1 MSLNACMSEKK
12 QPSRTTTLKR
22 YKSYSTRGEFCASR
36 YRPVYG
42 STLIQ
47 IPNKSKGLE
56 RGKKEGKKKKRP
68 ETRQPQSRVGGQ
80 GLYLR
85 SLDHLGR
92 SSEAKDRKNP
102 NKATVESRST
112 RLKRNLGK
120 I

>member
-1 MSLNACMSEKK
+1 MSEKK

-56 RGKKEGKKKKRP
+56 RGKKKEGGEKEK
-68 ETRQPQSRVGGQ
+68 
-80 GLYLR
+80 
-85 SLDHLGR
+85 
-92 SSEAKDRKNP
+92 
-102 NKATVESRST
+102 NKAGYTATPVACGWAGAVFEVT
-112 RLKRNLGK
+112 
-120 I
+120 

>member
-56 RGKKEGKKKKRP
+56 RGKKKEGGEKEK
-68 ETRQPQSRVGGQ
+68 
-80 GLYLR
+80 
-85 SLDHLGR
+85 
-92 SSEAKDRKNP
+92 
-102 NKATVESRST
+102 NKAGYMATPVACEWAGAVFEVTQSF
-112 RLKRNLGK
+112 GQEQ
-120 I
+120 

>member
-1 MSLNACMSEKK
+1 MSEKK

-56 RGKKEGKKKKRP
+56 KGKKEGGEKEK
-68 ETRQPQSRVGGQ
+68 
-80 GLYLR
+80 
-85 SLDHLGR
+85 
-92 SSEAKDRKNP
+92 
-102 NKATVESRST
+102 NKAVYMATPVACGWAGAVFEVT
-112 RLKRNLGK
+112 
-120 I
+120 